1 MPENTPLSLFEV
13 LQHLRRTV
21 LLNFP
26 ESLWIK
32 AEIAQFRESRGH
44 IYLEIIEK
52 DSGTEEWIAQAGA
65 VLWQNQR
72 IALTRK
78 LGSQLR
84 AVLQEGMEILC
95 RARVDF
101 HERYG
106 LKLVIEDID
115 PAYTAGQLALERQ
128 KKLDVLQREG
138 LIGKNRTIPMPPVLQ
153 RIAVL
158 SSPQAAGLQDFE
170 QQLLQNPYGYR
181 FFTHLFPAAMQGNLL
196 ENETIAQLTRI
207 QTKTQSFDC
216 VVIIRGGGSKLD
228 LAGFDSL
235 ELCRAIAHFPLP
247 VITGIGHDI
256 DQTLIDLVAHQPLK
270 TPTAVAEF
278 LVQNNLSFESHI
290 HEAWQWIRQA
300 AGQQLTRQQLMLE
313 HFQRQLL
320 KLPLSLTGTAR
331 GKLDLAAHKIPLLVQ
346 GQMGRAHI
354 ALDTAEQLF
363 QLLSIENTL
372 QRGFTLTQV
381 NGKALLDPSQAT
393 SGDILLTTTSNGQL
407 KSEVT

>member
-1 MPENTPLSLFEV
+1 MSANNPLGLFEV

-21 LLNFP
+21 ALNFP
-26 ESLWIK
+26 ETLWIK

-52 DSGTEEWIAQAGA
+52 DSGTEEWLAQAGA

-78 LGSQLR
+78 LGAQLR

-95 RARVDF
+95 KARVDF

-115 PAYTAGQLALERQ
+115 PAYTAGQLALERL
-128 KKLDVLQREG
+128 KKLEILQREG
-138 LIGKNRTIPMPPVLQ
+138 LMGKNRSLPLPPVLQ
-153 RIAVL
+153 RVAIL

-170 QQLLQNPYGYR
+170 QQLLKNTFGYN
-181 FFTHLFPAAMQGNLL
+181 FFTRLFPAAMQGNLL
-196 ENETIAQLTRI
+196 ENESIAQLTRI
-207 QTKTQSFDC
+207 RAHTQHYDC

-247 VITGIGHDI
+247 VFTGIGHDI
-256 DQTLIDLVAHQPLK
+256 DQTLTDLVAHQALK

-278 LVQNNLSFESHI
+278 LLQNNLAFETRTL
-290 HEAWQWIRQA
+290 ETWQWIRQFA
-300 AGQQLTRQQLMLE
+300 NQQLTRQQQLLE
-313 HFQRQLL
+313 FYQRQVLQ
-320 KLPLSLTGTAR
+320 LPLSLTGSAR
-331 GKLDLAAHKIPLLVQ
+331 NKLDLAVQKIPLLVQ
-346 GQMGRAHI
+346 GQMDKSKMT
-354 ALDTAEQLF
+354 LDAAEQLF
-363 QLLSIENTL
+363 QMLSIENTL
-372 QRGFTLTQV
+372 QRGFTLTQI

-393 SGDILLTTTSNGQL
+393 RGDILRTTTATGEL
-407 KSEVT
+407 KSEVC

>member
-1 MPENTPLSLFEV
+1 MSENTPTGLFDV

-21 LLNFP
+21 VLNFP

-32 AEIAQFRESRGH
+32 AEIAQIRESRGH

-72 IALTRK
+72 VALTRK
-78 LGSQLR
+78 LGTQLR

-95 RARVDF
+95 KARVDF

-106 LKLVIEDID
+106 LKLVIEDVD

-128 KKLDVLQREG
+128 KRLEALQREG
-138 LIGKNRTIPMPPVLQ
+138 LIGKNRSLPLPPVLQ
-153 RIAVL
+153 RVAIL

-170 QQLLQNPYGYR
+170 QQLLQNTLGYR
-181 FFTHLFPAAMQGNLL
+181 FFTRLFPAAMQGNLL
-196 ENETIAQLTRI
+196 ENESIAQLTRI
-207 QTKTQSFDC
+207 RAQSQQFDC

-247 VITGIGHDI
+247 VFTGIGHDI
-256 DQTLIDLVAHQPLK
+256 DQTLTDLVAHQALK

-278 LVQNNLSFESHI
+278 LLQNNLAFETSV

-313 HFQRQLL
+313 HFQRQVLH
-320 KLPLSLTGTAR
+320 LPLSLTSAAS
-331 GKLDLAAHKIPLLVQ
+331 GKLDLATQKIPLLVQ
-346 GQMGRAHI
+346 AKIEKSKMT
-354 ALDTAEQLF
+354 LDAAEQLF

-372 QRGFTLTQV
+372 QRGFTLTQI
-381 NGKALLDPSQAT
+381 NGKALVEPSQAKR
-393 SGDILLTTTSNGQL
+393 GDVILTTTANGQL
-407 KSEVT
+407 KSEVY

>member
-32 AEIAQFRESRGH
+32 AEIAQIRESRGH

-52 DSGTEEWIAQAGA
+52 DSSTEEWIAQAGA

-78 LGSQLR
+78 LGTQLR

-95 RARVDF
+95 RARLDF

-170 QQLLQNPYGYR
+170 QQLLQNPYDYR
-181 FFTHLFPAAMQGNLL
+181 FFTRLFPAAMQGNLL

-207 QTKTQSFDC
+207 RAQVQYFDC

-235 ELCRAIAHFPLP
+235 ELCKAIAHFPLP
-247 VITGIGHDI
+247 VFTGIGHDI
-256 DQTLIDLVAHQPLK
+256 DQTLTDLVAHQALK

-278 LVQNNLSFESHI
+278 LVQNNLSFESRV
-290 HEAWQWIRQA
+290 HEAWQWIRQS
-300 AGQQLTRQQLMLE
+300 AGQQLSRQQLMLE
-313 HFQRQLL
+313 HFQRQVLH
-320 KLPLSLTGTAR
+320 LPLVLTSAAR
-331 GKLDLAAHKIPLLVQ
+331 GKLDLAAQKIPLLVQ
-346 GQMGRAHI
+346 AQMGKAQM
-354 ALDTAEQLF
+354 ALDTAEKLF
-363 QLLSIENTL
+363 QLLGIENTL

-381 NGKALLDPSQAT
+381 NGQALLDPSQAT
-393 SGDILLTTTSNGQL
+393 SGDILITTTANGQL

>member
-1 MPENTPLSLFEV
+1 MSANNPLGLFEV

-21 LLNFP
+21 ALNFP
-26 ESLWIK
+26 ETLWIK

-44 IYLEIIEK
+44 IYLELIEK
-52 DSGTEEWIAQAGA
+52 DSGTEEWLAQAGA

-78 LGSQLR
+78 LGAQLR

-95 RARVDF
+95 KARVDF

-115 PAYTAGQLALERQ
+115 PAYTAGQLALERL
-128 KKLDVLQREG
+128 KKLEILQREG
-138 LIGKNRTIPMPPVLQ
+138 LMGKNRSLPLPPVLQ
-153 RIAVL
+153 RVAIL
-158 SSPQAAGLQDFE
+158 SSHQAAGLQDFE
-170 QQLLQNPYGYR
+170 QQLLKNTFGYN
-181 FFTHLFPAAMQGNLL
+181 FFTRLFPAAMQGNLL
-196 ENETIAQLTRI
+196 ENESIAQLTRI
-207 QTKTQSFDC
+207 RAHTQHYDC

-247 VITGIGHDI
+247 VFTGIGHDI
-256 DQTLIDLVAHQPLK
+256 DQTLTDLVAHQALK

-278 LVQNNLSFESHI
+278 LLQNNLAFETRTL
-290 HEAWQWIRQA
+290 ETWQWIRQFA
-300 AGQQLTRQQLMLE
+300 NQQLTRQQQLLE
-313 HFQRQLL
+313 FYQRQVLQ
-320 KLPLSLTGTAR
+320 LPLSLTGSAR
-331 GKLDLAAHKIPLLVQ
+331 NKLDLAVQKIPLLVQ
-346 GQMGRAHI
+346 GQMDKSKMT
-354 ALDTAEQLF
+354 LDAAEQLF

-372 QRGFTLTQV
+372 QRGFTLTKI

-393 SGDILLTTTSNGQL
+393 RGDILRTTTATGEL
-407 KSEVT
+407 KSEVC

>member
-1 MPENTPLSLFEV
+1 MAENNPLGLFEV

-32 AEIAQFRESRGH
+32 AEIAQVRESRGH
-44 IYLEIIEK
+44 VYLELIEK
-52 DSGTEEWIAQAGA
+52 DSNTAEWIAQAGA

-78 LGSQLR
+78 IGGQLR
-84 AVLQEGMEILC
+84 ALLQEGMEVLLK
-95 RARVDF
+95 ARVDF

-106 LKLVIEDID
+106 LKLVIDDID
-115 PAYTAGQLALERQ
+115 PAYTVGQLAIERQ
-128 KKLDVLQREG
+128 KKLEALQHEG
-138 LIGKNRTIPMPPVLQ
+138 LIGKNRTLALSPVLQ

-170 QQLLQNPYGYR
+170 QQLLQNPFGYR
-181 FFTHLFPAAMQGNLL
+181 FFTRLFPAAMQGNLL
-196 ENETIAQLTRI
+196 ESETIAQLTRI
-207 QTKTQSFDC
+207 RALEQHFDC

-235 ELCRAIAHFPLP
+235 DLCRAIAHFPLP

-256 DQTLIDLVAHQPLK
+256 DQTLTDLVAHQALK

-278 LVQNNLSFESHI
+278 LVQNNFAFENRTL
-290 HEAWQWIRQA
+290 EAWQWIGQFA
-300 AGQQLTRQQLMLE
+300 TQQLTRQQYVLE
-313 HFQRQLL
+313 QFQRQVLQ
-320 KLPLSLTGTAR
+320 LPLSLVGTAR
-331 GKLDLAAHKIPLLVQ
+331 GKLDLAAQKIPLFVKVQ
-346 GQMGRAHI
+346 MEKGQG
-354 ALDTAEQLF
+354 ALDSAEQLC

-372 QRGFTLTQV
+372 QRGFTLTHV
-381 NGKALLDPSQAT
+381 NGRPLLGPEQARP
-393 SGDILLTTTSNGQL
+393 GDILLTTTASGPL
-407 KSEVT
+407 ESEVR

>member
-1 MPENTPLSLFEV
+1 MSANNPLGLFEV

-21 LLNFP
+21 ALNFP
-26 ESLWIK
+26 ETLWIK

-44 IYLEIIEK
+44 IYLELIEK
-52 DSGTEEWIAQAGA
+52 DSGTEEWLAQAGA

-78 LGSQLR
+78 LGAQLR

-95 RARVDF
+95 KARVDF

-115 PAYTAGQLALERQ
+115 PAYTAGQLALERL
-128 KKLDVLQREG
+128 KKLEILQREG
-138 LIGKNRTIPMPPVLQ
+138 LMGKNRSLPLPPVLQ
-153 RIAVL
+153 RVAIL
-158 SSPQAAGLQDFE
+158 SSHQAAGLQDFE
-170 QQLLQNPYGYR
+170 QQLLKNTFGYN
-181 FFTHLFPAAMQGNLL
+181 FFTRLFPAAMQGNLL
-196 ENETIAQLTRI
+196 ENESIAQLTRI
-207 QTKTQSFDC
+207 RAQTQHYDC

-247 VITGIGHDI
+247 VFTGIGHDI
-256 DQTLIDLVAHQPLK
+256 DQTLTDLVAHQALK

-278 LVQNNLSFESHI
+278 LIQNNLAFETRAL
-290 HEAWQWIRQA
+290 ETWQWIRQFA
-300 AGQQLTRQQLMLE
+300 NQQLTRQQQLLE
-313 HFQRQLL
+313 FYQRQVLQ
-320 KLPLSLTGTAR
+320 LPLSLTGSAR
-331 GKLDLAAHKIPLLVQ
+331 NKLDLAVQKIPLLVQ
-346 GQMGRAHI
+346 GQMDKSKMT
-354 ALDTAEQLF
+354 LDAAEQLF

-372 QRGFTLTQV
+372 QRGFTLTKI

-393 SGDILLTTTSNGQL
+393 RGDILRTTTATGEL
-407 KSEVT
+407 KSEVC